1 MYSKLENNIA
11 AYYINAGFSIRYRDR
26 LQKIQSDEN
35 NTVSS
40 SIKIRN
46 PFSLEE
52 TNKLDSSNES
62 KLFLFEASYV
72 LNKHI
77 DNTVGSILKMSIY
90 NDAKDEKYIN
100 IKNKKLFNYNSRVNC
115 DRVNDDRVNGDRV
128 DIYWHNSINIKHLLY
143 SFIRCKD
150 EDITNFMFKFQYL
163 YYDLDLNLK
172 MIPAFFM
179 IQCCKRQNEYI
190 QRQIEYIE
198 KQIEYIQKQIEYNNK
213 QILEKYQ
220 LEKQLLKKYQIEKQQ
235 LELKIEMWTMRFHNS
250 INDREN
256 KIYEFIQ
263 QQNPEN

>member
-115 DRVNDDRVNGDRV
+115 DRVNDDRVNGGRV
-128 DIYWHNSINIKHLLY
+128 NDVRVNDIWHNPINIKHLLY

-179 IQCCKRQNEYI
+179 IQCCKRQ
-190 QRQIEYIE
+190 IEYIRR
-198 KQIEYIQKQIEYNNK
+198 QIEYNNN
-213 QILEKYQ
+213 LT

-235 LELKIEMWTMRFHNS
+235 LELKIEMWTMRFHNN